1 MSESE
6 LAVIK
11 PEALKTYIWLQ
22 CFDGSIQQVEEE
34 VAMFCPMICREI
46 VKNGTGSSKNHAIAL
61 PERVNPA
68 SLSLILDYCRFHQV
82 PGRSNKERKS
92 FDEKFVRIDTER
104 LCELT
109 SAADSLQ
116 LKPLVDL
123 TSRALARIIEGKTPE
138 EIRDIFHL
146 PDDLTEEEKL
156 EPLKNINDD
165 PRIRLLNR
173 LYAKKRKE
181 LQERQKLKDVQV
193 QAEQRDERSL
203 DEILCFINGDGGII
217 TGSGGEKAAK
227 SKKKNKRRKDNAK
240 NPPKANPDPVNKEG
254 AAHAVPRKADSGNI
268 SRPPRQS
275 SDAQNDAEDP
285 FEDADLDDGL
295 DPAMKEEL
303 DREVEDFARR
313 LNSIWPERMHLGQ
326 DRRIESHVGGN
337 GSLQRFS
344 AVESQVTAKLAGS
357 TDRIGGNLCTYSFEE
372 SQDQTDPLALE

>member
-82 PGRSNKERKS
+82 TGRSNKERKS
-92 FDEKFVRIDTER
+92 FDEKFVRIETER

-156 EPLKNINDD
+156 EPLKNVNDD

-193 QAEQRDERSL
+193 QKEEKDERSL
-203 DEILCFINGDGGII
+203 DELLCFINGDGG
-217 TGSGGEKAAK
+217 SGGGESSTK
-227 SKKKNKRRKDNAK
+227 SKKKNKRRKDHAK
-240 NPPKANPDPVNKEG
+240 NPAKADSESVNVEG
-254 AAHAVPRKADSGNI
+254 AACVVPCKVDSSNV
-268 SRPPRQS
+268 SRLPCQS
-275 SDAQNDAEDP
+275 PDMQDDVEYP

-303 DREVEDFARR
+303 DSLFLTCREVEDFARR
-313 LNSIWPERMHLGQ
+313 LNSVWS
-326 DRRIESHVGGN
+326 ESHIGGN
-337 GSLQRFS
+337 GSVQRFP
-344 AVESQVTAKLAGS
+344 GFNH
-357 TDRIGGNLCTYSFEE
+357 R
-372 SQDQTDPLALE
+372 

>member
-1 MSESE
+1 
-6 LAVIK
+6 
-11 PEALKTYIWLQ
+11 
-22 CFDGSIQQVEEE
+22 
-34 VAMFCPMICREI
+34 MFCPMICREI

-82 PGRSNKERKS
+82 TGRSNKERKS
-92 FDEKFVRIDTER
+92 FDEKFVRIETER

-156 EPLKNINDD
+156 EPLKNVNDD

-193 QAEQRDERSL
+193 QKEEKDERSL
-203 DEILCFINGDGGII
+203 DELLCFINGDGG
-217 TGSGGEKAAK
+217 SGGGESSTK
-227 SKKKNKRRKDNAK
+227 SKKKNKRRKDHAK
-240 NPPKANPDPVNKEG
+240 NPAKADSESVNVEG
-254 AAHAVPRKADSGNI
+254 AACVVPCKVDSSNV
-268 SRPPRQS
+268 SRLPCQS
-275 SDAQNDAEDP
+275 PDMQDDVEYP

-303 DREVEDFARR
+303 DSLFLTCREVEDFARR
-313 LNSIWPERMHLGQ
+313 LNSVWS
-326 DRRIESHVGGN
+326 ESHIGGN
-337 GSLQRFS
+337 GSVQRFP
-344 AVESQVTAKLAGS
+344 GFNH
-357 TDRIGGNLCTYSFEE
+357 R
-372 SQDQTDPLALE
+372 

>member
-6 LAVIK
+6 LSVIK
-11 PEALKTYIWLQ
+11 PESLKTYIWLQ

-61 PERVNPA
+61 PERVNPS

-92 FDEKFVRIDTER
+92 FDEKFVRIDTEK

-181 LQERQKLKDVQV
+181 LQERQKLKDIQV
-193 QAEQRDERSL
+193 QQEQKDERSL
-203 DEILCFINGDGGII
+203 DELLCFINGDGG
-217 TGSGGEKAAK
+217 SGGGKAGK
-227 SKKKNKRRKDNAK
+227 NKKKNKRRKDPK
-240 NPPKANPDPVNKEG
+240 NLPKADSEHVNKEEG
-254 AAHAVPRKADSGNI
+254 ACVVPCNAGAVNNI
-268 SRPPRQS
+268 SRAPCPS
-275 SDAQNDAEDP
+275 SDVQDDNEYP
-285 FEDADLDDGL
+285 FEDGDLDDGL
-295 DPAMKEEL
+295 DPAMQEEL

-313 LNSIWPERMHLGQ
+313 LNSVWPERMHLGQ
-326 DRRIESHVGGN
+326 ERRIESQLIGGN

-344 AVESQVTAKLAGS
+344 
-357 TDRIGGNLCTYSFEE
+357 GNFFHIE
-372 SQDQTDPLALE
+372 

>member
-11 PEALKTYIWLQ
+11 PEALKAYIWLQ
-22 CFDGSIQQVEEE
+22 CFDGSIQQVDEE
-34 VAMFCPMICREI
+34 VAIFCPMICREI
-46 VKNGTGSSKNHAIAL
+46 VKNGTGSSKNHAITL
-61 PERVNPA
+61 PQRVNPA

-82 PGRSNKERKS
+82 TGRSNKERKS
-92 FDEKFVRIDTER
+92 FDEKFVRIETER

-181 LQERQKLKDVQV
+181 LQERHERQKLKDVQV
-193 QAEQRDERSL
+193 QKEQKDERSL
-203 DEILCFINGDGGII
+203 DELLCFINGDGG
-217 TGSGGEKAAK
+217 SGGGKATK
-227 SKKKNKRRKDNAK
+227 SKKKNKRRKDHAK
-240 NPPKANPDPVNKEG
+240 NPPKADSEPANAEG
-254 AAHAVPRKADSGNI
+254 AACVVPCKVDSSNV
-268 SRPPRQS
+268 SRLPC
-275 SDAQNDAEDP
+275 QNPDIQDDVEYP

-313 LNSIWPERMHLGQ
+313 LNSVWN
-326 DRRIESHVGGN
+326 DSHIGGN
-337 GSLQRFS
+337 GSVQRFP
-344 AVESQVTAKLAGS
+344 GFNH
-357 TDRIGGNLCTYSFEE
+357 R
-372 SQDQTDPLALE
+372 

>member
-22 CFDGSIQQVEEE
+22 CVDGSIQQVEEE

-92 FDEKFVRIDTER
+92 FDEKFVRIETER

-193 QAEQRDERSL
+193 QEDAKDERSL
-203 DEILCFINGDGGII
+203 DELLCFINGDGG
-217 TGSGGEKAAK
+217 SGGGKAAK
-227 SKKKNKRRKDNAK
+227 GKKKNKRRKDQAK
-240 NPPKANPDPVNKEG
+240 NPPKADSEPVNKERATPCKVDG
-254 AAHAVPRKADSGNI
+254 GNI
-268 SRPPRQS
+268 SRLPCQS
-275 SDAQNDAEDP
+275 PDMQDDVEDP

-313 LNSIWPERMHLGQ
+313 LNSVWPERMHLGQ
-326 DRRIESHVGGN
+326 DRRIESHIGGN
-337 GSLQRFS
+337 GSLQRFP
-344 AVESQVTAKLAGS
+344 GFNH
-357 TDRIGGNLCTYSFEE
+357 R
-372 SQDQTDPLALE
+372 